1 MEEQEI
7 APLVVDGSIKSIQL
21 SIANDEEIC
30 TYSVNEC
37 PITNSSQL
45 DNPFLGLPLPSGRCE
60 SCGTADLGQCEGHF
74 GYIELPV
81 PVFHPS
87 HVSELRHLLSL
98 ICLKCLRVKKG
109 KVNINKGGESVSTT
123 PCFYCKDLG
132 GTGVKEVKNS
142 DGVVSLLLRTSKK
155 NINSGFWNFLSRYGF
170 TYSEGTSRPLLPIEV
185 LNILRAIPEE
195 TKKKLAAKGF
205 FPQPGAIILHLPVPP
220 NCLRVPE
227 FSDGTSVISY
237 DVSHTLLN
245 RVLKKIDLIKRSR
258 SGTPNFESHE
268 AESSDLQH
276 AIMQYLILRGTT
288 TGPQDPTRYALGNTD
303 KAGERSST
311 KQWLE
316 KMKTLFISKGSGFSS
331 RSVITG
337 DPYIGINVIGL
348 PSEIAKQITF
358 EERVT
363 VHNMARLQDI
373 VDRRLCVTYQKGST
387 SYAISAGARGYT
399 HLRVGQIVNRRIMDG
414 DLVFVNRPPS
424 THKHSLQ
431 AFYVYVHE
439 DHTVK
444 INPLICSPFGAD
456 FDGDCIHIF
465 YPQSLPAKAEALEL
479 FSVEKQ
485 LINSYNGTLSLQ
497 VAHDTLLG
505 LKFLLKH
512 SLLSKPMA
520 QQLAMHSFPLR
531 LQPPAVLKSCR
542 SSSRPLYS
550 VIHLIQSAL
559 PTLFE
564 SDGDKLEVV
573 RGEIIRLDLDRD
585 SVHGA
590 FSEIVASIFSRGSK
604 EALQFMDIV
613 QPMMMELLNVEGFSV
628 SLRDFIVPKGTLRS
642 VKKSIDRQA
651 FLLSTKSPNPNQPM
665 DLRVEGYLRSCKQA
679 IADVL
684 ISSSPLAYLMD
695 TKSDSSITKV
705 VQQLGFLGLQLY
717 RQDRFYSKD
726 LVEDCLSTYANR
738 YAPSIEDPSKYPPEA
753 YGLVRSSFYD
763 GLNPFEELV
772 HAISAR
778 EVIVRSSRGLTEPGT
793 LFKNLMAVMRDVV
806 ICYDGTVRNMCSNSI
821 IQFAYGEGTEA
832 ARVQLSPPG
841 EPVGVL
847 AATAI
852 SKPAYNAVLDS
863 SQSNNTSWE
872 LMKEVLLT
880 RVSYKNEA
888 TDRRVI
894 LFMNDCFCG
903 KKFCK
908 ERAALAVQSCLKKVK
923 LGDCTTNFLIEYQKE
938 IIVDG
943 IAETTPSLVGH
954 IHLDKVQLQRLHKS
968 MDDVLQRCQDSIG
981 KNKKKKGTLGQLLRK
996 LSLSACECCAM
1007 EKANQPCLQFLLSE
1021 ETSTSTCETFEQI
1034 VRVMSNSISPMLLDT
1049 IIKGDPRISDA
1060 KILWMGPEE
1069 ISWVRNYNRVINGE
1083 VTVEVLI
1090 EKDAALTSGDA
1101 WGTAIDAC
1109 IPVIDLIDVKRSTP
1123 YGIQQVKELLGISCS
1138 FEQVVQRLYMAIRG
1152 VAKGVMK
1159 DHLIVVANN
1168 MTCTGNL
1175 NGFNTA
1181 GYKAMFRLLK
1191 IQVPFTE
1198 ATLYTPLKCFDR
1210 AAEKC
1215 YSDTLDSAVSSCSW
1229 GKHVALGTGS
1239 AFQILWDKK
1248 QMSSENCAEKGLY
1261 DFLSLVRTTT
1271 QKDANGACLQDV
1283 DDLYEPNG
1291 YNIDNYCPSP
1301 EFDGFGE
1308 KPMFEEAIEENNW
1321 ETGKGGNWDTNEAP
1335 VADSGDGWGG
1345 WGGGAKDKGKEK
1357 VENGSYAWGSQSATA
1372 GADDTWGNSG
1382 VPKQKSPSK
1391 EPHSWG
1397 KQDATTETGIP
1408 TGQTGASELE
1418 NNDPW
1423 ANALEKNRT
1432 DGMSAW
1438 ATGGVSDAADSDPC
1452 GEHKKT
1458 GLSKESVT
1466 DLSEQALSG
1475 SGLPS
1480 ASEWVDNDPWNQ
1492 PGSMQ
1497 DAVPTRRESAW
1508 GNQNSHQKPFESEKS
1523 AGDTPMPH
1531 NESWGKDTGDA
1542 TSSAWK
1548 PENQAEGEN
1557 CCETPKHNT
1566 WDRNLSDTWAAS
1578 TPSDIGD
1585 PWNNNAATPVS
1596 GNAEGGDWG
1605 KEAVSTPGND
1615 GWSSQL
1621 ARSSTPDMGG
1631 SNEGWGGPK
1640 SRKWN
1645 NDSNY
1650 SSGGG
1655 RGRGRGRGSRGG
1667 RPPRGDG
1674 EARGRGF
1681 SRPPQELFTPDE
1693 ERIHLEIAP
1702 MVQNIRRILRETT
1715 AGAKLADEDNKFITE
1730 KVCEFHPDKES
1741 KFSDTLDHIKV
1752 DKHNKYETTRCF
1764 FAVSS
1769 DGSAVDFS
1777 YIKCLKNFVKQNYP
1791 EHGESF
1797 CTKYFERQRHYPP
1810 NADSSQPADIQTQP
1824 INGQT
1829 QQLPETPQSV
1839 TDDCAK
1845 DAATHIGTNSGATE
1859 GGGLP
1864 GSSEAM
1870 QPVPDDWASN

>member
-7 APLVVDGSIKSIQL
+7 APLVVDGCIKSIQL
-21 SIANDEEIC
+21 SIASDEEIC

-60 SCGTADLGQCEGHF
+60 SCGTAELGQCEGHF

-98 ICLKCLRVKKG
+98 ICLRCLRIKKG
-109 KVNINKGGESVSTT
+109 KININNGGESVSTT

-155 NINSGFWNFLSRYGF
+155 NIKPGFWNFLSRYGF

-185 LNILRAIPEE
+185 LNILRAIPER

-205 FPQPGAIILHLPVPP
+205 FPQLGAIILHLPVPP

-227 FSDGTSVISY
+227 FSDGTSVISC

-258 SGTPNFESHE
+258 SGIPNVESHE
-268 AESSDLQH
+268 PESGDLQH

-288 TGPQDPTRYALGNTD
+288 TGPQDPTRYALGNKD

-311 KQWLE
+311 KQWLA

-348 PSEIAKQITF
+348 PSEIAKQISF

-373 VDRRLCVTYQKGST
+373 VDKRLCVTYQKGST
-387 SYAISAGARGYT
+387 SYAISASARGYSN
-399 HLRVGQIVNRRIMDG
+399 LMIGQIVNRRIMDG

-465 YPQSLPAKAEALEL
+465 YPQSLSAKAKALEL

-497 VAHDTLLG
+497 VAHDSLLG
-505 LKFLLKH
+505 LKFLMKH
-512 SLLSKPMA
+512 FILSKPMA

-531 LQPPAVLKSCR
+531 LQPPAVLKSYK
-542 SSSRPLYS
+542 SSSRHLYT
-550 VIHLIQSAL
+550 VTQLIQSAL

-564 SDGDKLEVV
+564 SDGDKHEVV

-604 EALQFMDIV
+604 ETLQFMDIV
-613 QPMMMELLNVEGFSV
+613 QPMMMELLNFEGFSV
-628 SLRDFIVPKGTLRS
+628 SLRDFIVPKGTLQS
-642 VKKSIDRQA
+642 VKKSIDRRA
-651 FLLSTKSPNPNQPM
+651 FLLSTNSPNPNQPM
-665 DLRVEGYLRSCKQA
+665 DLRVKGYLRSCKQA

-684 ISSSPLAYLMD
+684 ICSSPLAYLMD
-695 TKSDSSITKV
+695 TKSDLSITKV

-726 LVEDCLSTYANR
+726 LVEDCYSTYVNR
-738 YAPSIEDPSKYPPEA
+738 YAPSFEDPSKYPPEA
-753 YGLVRSSFYD
+753 YGLVRSSFYE

-772 HAISAR
+772 HAISTR

-806 ICYDGTVRNMCSNSI
+806 ICYDGTVRNMRSNSI
-821 IQFAYGEGTEA
+821 IQFAYREGTEE
-832 ARVQLSPPG
+832 ARIQLSPPG
-841 EPVGVL
+841 EPIGVL

-880 RVSYKNEA
+880 RVAYKNEV
-888 TDRRVI
+888 TDRCII

-923 LGDCTTNFLIEYQKE
+923 LGDCTSNFLIEYQKE

-968 MDDVLQRCQDSIG
+968 MDDVLKRCQDSIE
-981 KNKKKKGTLGQLLRK
+981 KNKKTGTLGQLLRK
-996 LSLSACECCAM
+996 LSLSVCECCAM
-1007 EKANQPCLQFLLSE
+1007 EKENQPCLQFLLSN
-1021 ETSTSTCETFEQI
+1021 ETSTSTCETSEQI
-1034 VRVMSNSISPMLLDT
+1034 VHVMSNNISPMLLDT
-1049 IIKGDPRISDA
+1049 ILKGDPRISNV

-1090 EKDAALTSGDA
+1090 EKDAALTSKDA

-1109 IPVIDLIDVKRSTP
+1109 LPVIDVIDIKQSTP
-1123 YGIQQVKELLGISCS
+1123 YGIQ
-1138 FEQVVQRLYMAIRG
+1138 QRLYMAIRG

-1181 GYKAMFRLLK
+1181 GYKAMFQSLK
-1191 IQVPFTE
+1191 FQVPFTE
-1198 ATLYTPLKCFDR
+1198 ATLYTPLKCFNR

-1215 YSDTLDSAVSSCSW
+1215 CSDTLDSAVSSCSW

-1248 QMSSENCAEKGLY
+1248 QMSFEKCAEKGLY

-1271 QKDANGACLQDV
+1271 PNRCEWCMLANV
-1283 DDLYEPNG
+1283 DDLFEPND
-1291 YNIDNYCPSP
+1291 IDNYCPSP

-1308 KPMFEEAIEENNW
+1308 KPMFEEAIEENNR
-1321 ETGKGGNWDTNEAP
+1321 ENENGGNWDMNEAP
-1335 VADSGDGWGG
+1335 VADSGGDDCGG
-1345 WGGGAKDKGKEK
+1345 WSGGAKDKGKEK
-1357 VENGSYAWGSQSATA
+1357 VENGSDARGSQSATV
-1372 GADDTWGNSG
+1372 GADD
-1382 VPKQKSPSK
+1382 
-1391 EPHSWG
+1391 
-1397 KQDATTETGIP
+1397 
-1408 TGQTGASELE
+1408 
-1418 NNDPW
+1418 
-1423 ANALEKNRT
+1423 
-1432 DGMSAW
+1432 
-1438 ATGGVSDAADSDPC
+1438 AAKSDPC

-1458 GLSKESVT
+1458 GLSIESVT
-1466 DLSEQALSG
+1466 DPSEQALSG

-1480 ASEWVDNDPWNQ
+1480 ALEWVDNDPCDQ
-1492 PGSMQ
+1492 PAGSVH
-1497 DAVPTRRESAW
+1497 DVVPTPRESAL
-1508 GNQNSHQKPFESEKS
+1508 GNK
-1523 AGDTPMPH
+1523 
-1531 NESWGKDTGDA
+1531 
-1542 TSSAWK
+1542 
-1548 PENQAEGEN
+1548 
-1557 CCETPKHNT
+1557 
-1566 WDRNLSDTWAAS
+1566 
-1578 TPSDIGD
+1578 
-1585 PWNNNAATPVS
+1585 
-1596 GNAEGGDWG
+1596 
-1605 KEAVSTPGND
+1605 
-1615 GWSSQL
+1615 
-1621 ARSSTPDMGG
+1621 
-1631 SNEGWGGPK
+1631 
-1640 SRKWN
+1640 
-1645 NDSNY
+1645 NY

-1655 RGRGRGRGSRGG
+1655 RGRGRGRGDG
-1667 RPPRGDG
+1667 RLGAM
-1674 EARGRGF
+1674 ARG
-1681 SRPPQELFTPDE
+1681 
-1693 ERIHLEIAP
+1693 
-1702 MVQNIRRILRETT
+1702 
-1715 AGAKLADEDNKFITE
+1715 ED
-1730 KVCEFHPDKES
+1730 
-1741 KFSDTLDHIKV
+1741 V
-1752 DKHNKYETTRCF
+1752 D
-1764 FAVSS
+1764 S
-1769 DGSAVDFS
+1769 
-1777 YIKCLKNFVKQNYP
+1777 L
-1791 EHGESF
+1791 
-1797 CTKYFERQRHYPP
+1797 
-1810 NADSSQPADIQTQP
+1810 
-1824 INGQT
+1824 
-1829 QQLPETPQSV
+1829 
-1839 TDDCAK
+1839 
-1845 DAATHIGTNSGATE
+1845 
-1859 GGGLP
+1859 GLHKTY
-1864 GSSEAM
+1864 S
-1870 QPVPDDWASN
+1870 